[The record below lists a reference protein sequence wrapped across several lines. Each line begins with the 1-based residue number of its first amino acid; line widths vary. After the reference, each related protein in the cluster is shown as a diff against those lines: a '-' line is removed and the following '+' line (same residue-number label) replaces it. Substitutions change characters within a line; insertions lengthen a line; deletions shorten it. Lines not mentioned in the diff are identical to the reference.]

1 MATLESYRNEAFVAF
16 CNQTLKDFLQDNHV
30 VKSVILATVD
40 GFEVSS
46 AALDT
51 QYSGDKLAAVSS
63 TLFTL
68 ASSLVNEFSLN
79 GCKSVTIDSD
89 KGKVYL
95 SSIKAGQK
103 SLILML
109 QSNQSAILAHILHG
123 AGKLSA
129 IIGEKLDEMVK

>member
-1 MATLESYRNEAFVAF
+1 MATLESYRNEAFVKF
-16 CNQTLKDFLQDNHV
+16 CNKALSDFLEDNHV
-30 VKSVILATVD
+30 IKSVILATVD

-46 AALDT
+46 AAMDSH
-51 QYSGDKLAAVSS
+51 YSGDKLAAVSS

-79 GCKSVTIDSD
+79 GCKSVTIDSE

-109 QSNQSAILAHILHG
+109 QSNQTAILAHILHG

-129 IIGEKLDEMVK
+129 TIGEKLDEMVK